1 MNEPPNTL
9 KGIQDKASAAWKN
22 TIEPWL
28 KKTAKTIATEAR
40 PRLIQAVDYSKREIL
55 PRLQLASKFVWAKW
69 KALSPKAQLIT
80 VAVVVLPFVVQSW
93 FRPKNDEPGSPPSLT
108 GGNPKE
114 AHATV
119 PQSPTTSPFAAPSTT
134 PSAPIL
140 PSSTTT
146 TIFFVDAEEM
156 KGLSADT
163 SIDSIPRIEKGSLGR
178 SFVVFCIFKGLNPG
192 LNYKASCEVKDPNG
206 SLIVCDPI
214 SMEGYSN
221 FNTVYFPVTPNP
233 AKNVHG
239 NWICSVG
246 LNGTPVQQ
254 ATLVIQKPSA
264 RELQS
269 LADHE
274 EATAQAR
281 RAFAHYWVSVPHQKR
296 TSFVTA
302 LHEPPSNKTAT
313 PGAVIGASQF
323 DRIAHGDKKTSEANE
338 APPQK
343 LHLFQVIDVNYKTE
357 QGLVS
362 EADYLNGITYRG
374 GALFTF
380 GLYREFLPNSEEWT
394 PWKDV
399 QRPSGVLDEGLN
411 FLAMQLRNQLA
422 PLVGLGEQQ
431 APCMKF
437 TIEKRDGH
445 WIIATQGGGKMI
457 DGVEIPSDKLP
468 LSERGSIRPGR
479 AMQPSREVVKGI
491 SESGTTERAR
501 LLDLARKIEASP
513 DVARQQEADTIQAL
527 K

>member
-9 KGIQDKASAAWKN
+9 KGIQDKAGAAWKN

-28 KKTAKTIATEAR
+28 RKTAKTIATEAR
-40 PRLIQAVDYSKREIL
+40 PRLIQAVAFTKREIL
-55 PRLQLASKFVWAKW
+55 PRLQLAGRFVWAKW
-69 KALSPKAQLIT
+69 KALSPKAQIIT

-93 FRPKNDEPGSPPSLT
+93 FRPKNDEAGSPPSLT

-114 AHATV
+114 GAPTG
-119 PQSPTTSPFAAPSTT
+119 PQGPAASPFAVPSTA

-140 PSSTTT
+140 PSSTTL
-146 TIFFVDAEEM
+146 FFVDADDM
-156 KGLSADT
+156 HGLSANT
-163 SIDSIPRIEKGSLGR
+163 SIDNLPRLEKGSLGR
-178 SFVVFCIFKGLNPG
+178 SFVVFGIFKGLNSG
-192 LNYKASCEVKDPNG
+192 VDYKASCEVKDPNG

-214 SMEGYSN
+214 SMEGDSN
-221 FNTVYFPVTPNP
+221 FNWVYFTVTPNP
-233 AKNVHG
+233 SKNVHG

-254 ATLVIQKPSA
+254 ATLVMQQPSA

-302 LHEPPSNKTAT
+302 LHEPPSNKNV
-313 PGAVIGASQF
+313 PSGAVISASQF
-323 DRIAHGDKKTSEANE
+323 DRIAHGNSKTAEASE

-343 LHLFQVIDVNYKTE
+343 LHLFQVIDVNYETE
-357 QGLVS
+357 QGIVS

-411 FLAMQLRNQLA
+411 FLTRQLRNQLA

-457 DGVEIPSDKLP
+457 DGVEIPSDKLS

>member
-1 MNEPPNTL
+1 MNEAPNTL
-9 KGIQDKASAAWKN
+9 KAIQDKASAAWKN

-28 KKTAKTIATEAR
+28 KKTANTVATEAR
-40 PRLIQAVDYSKREIL
+40 PRLIQAVAFTKREIL
-55 PRLQLASKFVWAKW
+55 PRLQTAGKFVWAKW
-69 KALSPKAQLIT
+69 RALSPKAQLIA
-80 VAVVVLPFVVQSW
+80 VAVVVLPFIVQSW
-93 FRPKNDEPGSPPSLT
+93 FQPKNDEPGSPPSLA
-108 GGNPKE
+108 GGNPSE
-114 AHATV
+114 AV
-119 PQSPTTSPFAAPSTT
+119 PPVSKGQTASPFASPPPT
-134 PSAPIL
+134 PSASIN
-140 PSSTTT
+140 PSSTSL
-146 TIFFVDAEEM
+146 FFVDAEEM
-156 KGLSADT
+156 HGLSANA
-163 SIDSIPRIEKGSLGR
+163 SIDNLPRLEKASLAR
-178 SFVVFCIFKGLNPG
+178 SFVVFGIFKGLNPG

-214 SMEGYSN
+214 SIEGDSD
-221 FNTVYFPVTPNP
+221 FNWVYFTVTPNP

-239 NWICSVG
+239 DWICSLG

-254 ATLVIQKPSA
+254 ATLAMQQPSA

-302 LHEPPSNKTAT
+302 LHEPPSNKTVRS
-313 PGAVIGASQF
+313 GAVISASQF
-323 DRIAHGDKKTSEANE
+323 DLIANGDQKKGEAIE

-343 LHLFQVIDVNYKTE
+343 LHLFQVIDVNYETE
-357 QGLVS
+357 QGIVS

-374 GALFTF
+374 AALFTF

-411 FLAMQLRNQLA
+411 FLTRQLRSQLA

-445 WIIATQGGGKMI
+445 WIITTQGGAKMI
-457 DGVEIPSDKLP
+457 DGVEIPSDKLSV
-468 LSERGSIRPGR
+468 SERGSIRAGR

-513 DVARQQEADTIQAL
+513 DVARQQEADTVQAL

>member
-22 TIEPWL
+22 TVEPWL

-40 PRLIQAVDYSKREIL
+40 PRLIQAVAFTKREIF
-55 PRLQLASKFVWAKW
+55 PRLQIAARFVWTKW

-93 FRPKNDEPGSPPSLT
+93 FSTKNDQPGSPPSLA
-108 GGNPKE
+108 GGNSTAVDP
-114 AHATV
+114 TI
-119 PQSPTTSPFAAPSTT
+119 PPGPTTSPFVAPSTT
-134 PSAPIL
+134 PSASIIA
-140 PSSTTT
+140 SSATL
-146 TIFFVDAEEM
+146 FFVDADDM
-156 KGLSADT
+156 HRLSANTD
-163 SIDSIPRIEKGSLGR
+163 IEDLPRLEKGSLGR
-178 SFVVFCIFKGLNPG
+178 SFVVFGIFKGLNSG
-192 LNYKASCEVKDPNG
+192 ADYKASCEVKDPNG

-214 SMEGYSN
+214 SIEGDSD
-221 FNTVYFPVTPNP
+221 FNWVYFTVTPNP

-239 NWICSVG
+239 NWICSLG

-254 ATLVIQKPSA
+254 ATLAMQQPSA

-281 RAFAHYWVSVPHQKR
+281 RAFAHYWVSVPHQNR

-302 LHEPPSNKTAT
+302 LHESPSNKKPTF
-313 PGAVIGASQF
+313 GAVISASQF
-323 DRIAHGDKKTSEANE
+323 DRIANGDNKSGKADE

-343 LHLFQVIDVNYKTE
+343 LHLFQVIDVNYVTE
-357 QGLVS
+357 QKIVS

-411 FLAMQLRNQLA
+411 FLSRQLINQLS

-445 WIIATQGGGKMI
+445 WIITTQGGAKMI
-457 DGVEIPSDKLP
+457 DGVEIPSDKLSM
-468 LSERGSIRPGR
+468 SERGSIRAGR

-501 LLDLARKIEASP
+501 LLNLARKIEASP